1 MAKKI
6 ILLSDGTGN
15 SAGKV
20 WRTNVWRVFQA
31 LELKGSNQIAI
42 YDDGVGTSSFKPLAI
57 LGGVFGYGLK
67 RNVLNLYKFLCRNY
81 QTGDKI
87 YGFGFSRGAF
97 TMRIVMGLVLN
108 QGLVKF
114 ANEAE
119 LDQKAHA
126 AYRAYRHDKYPAW
139 NLQYPFRLAR
149 FWLDK
154 LFYTSCERPVDAIE
168 FVGVWDTVAAYG
180 LPIDEMTRGV
190 SEWIWPLEMPN
201 KDFNKKIL
209 KARHALAIDDE
220 RATFHPVLWNEDQ
233 TNTKPSGTSRSTSKE
248 QLLQVWFAG
257 VHSNVGGGYPD
268 DSLANISLAWMMAEA
283 KAAGLQFKDMPDD
296 EPDALLSTDSA
307 KDKDGRLYD
316 SRSGLGGYYRYS
328 PRKISDFY
336 HAMPITHAADGTPHP
351 KPIPKI
357 HDAVF
362 GRIRTG
368 AHFYA
373 PIGFPA
379 DYEVVKSTDPVVT
392 YSGTGPTISNVAS
405 TIEPNSAT
413 IAEGAQASARHAA
426 QEDIWDLVWRKRTI
440 YFLTVFVTGYLLLY
454 PLLRDSYAFQ
464 ELRNPLRVVSDTI
477 RLIGSVLPG
486 LATRWIDAYAR
497 DPAWFLV
504 WVFLVAFLTWI
515 SSRLA
520 GSISDQMRLLWTK
533 YLPASN
539 KPAAPRAPRVASPL
553 KSILFVGIIVYLL
566 FYPAFREIPGLGR
579 LALPGRANEIL
590 LAYTAQPVRSVLAA
604 FLIFYFL
611 PGFIVRGLRQSPI
624 YQWILRTFK
633 YGVAPAASA
642 IVILYLAVAFGS
654 HYLFSIRDA
663 FGDFCTETPG
673 LSLEKNG
680 FKNVGGKQQADLTF
694 DASPQA
700 AKPNNLCVP
709 TGAFLETG
717 KRYRVVVERL
727 PGVETEPPSGKW
739 TFFGEE
745 SYMGGQPVSHLSALK
760 SVAMTL
766 LFPFRRSFDRPWGNV
781 ILRIG
786 PRGNEEDFLDRDPPK
801 QSDNLLADAKDF
813 VVPDKSETLSERL
826 VPGRDGEL
834 FVYLNKPVLGLW
846 GYKSWLSD
854 RIGSTGRAK
863 ILIEEIPADRV

>member
-268 DSLANISLAWMMAEA
+268 NSLANISLAWMMAEA

-336 HAMPITHAADGTPHP
+336 HAMPITHAADGTPSAASV
-351 KPIPKI
+351 
-357 HDAVF
+357 DEM
-362 GRIRTG
+362 TT
-368 AHFYA
+368 
-373 PIGFPA
+373 
-379 DYEVVKSTDPVVT
+379 STAAM
-392 YSGTGPTISNVAS
+392 SS
-405 TIEPNSAT
+405 
-413 IAEGAQASARHAA
+413 ASASRPAA
-426 QEDIWDLVWRKRTI
+426 RPPKRAASRI
-440 YFLTVFVTGYLLLY
+440 AVAGV
-454 PLLRDSYAFQ
+454 R
-464 ELRNPLRVVSDTI
+464 
-477 RLIGSVLPG
+477 
-486 LATRWIDAYAR
+486 LATTTSAR
-497 DPAWFLV
+497 PWPSSARAAASAARPAP
-504 WVFLVAFLTWI
+504 T
-515 SSRLA
+515 SSAR
-520 GSISDQMRLLWTK
+520 
-533 YLPASN
+533 
-539 KPAAPRAPRVASPL
+539 
-553 KSILFVGIIVYLL
+553 
-566 FYPAFREIPGLGR
+566 
-579 LALPGRANEIL
+579 
-590 LAYTAQPVRSVLAA
+590 RS
-604 FLIFYFL
+604 
-611 PGFIVRGLRQSPI
+611 RRSPI
-624 YQWILRTFK
+624 ATRARSTATDDTDT
-633 YGVAPAASA
+633 APAATSVCA
-642 IVILYLAVAFGS
+642 RTRRPARRAW
-654 HYLFSIRDA
+654 
-663 FGDFCTETPG
+663 
-673 LSLEKNG
+673 
-680 FKNVGGKQQADLTF
+680 
-694 DASPQA
+694 
-700 AKPNNLCVP
+700 AKV
-709 TGAFLETG
+709 
-717 KRYRVVVERL
+717 
-727 PGVETEPPSGKW
+727 
-739 TFFGEE
+739 
-745 SYMGGQPVSHLSALK
+745 
-760 SVAMTL
+760 
-766 LFPFRRSFDRPWGNV
+766 RSSS
-781 ILRIG
+781 G
-786 PRGNEEDFLDRDPPK
+786 PR
-801 QSDNLLADAKDF
+801 
-813 VVPDKSETLSERL
+813 VPAARASSRAARTWPCTSLSPRTIESR
-826 VPGRDGEL
+826 PAATR
-834 FVYLNKPVLGLW
+834 N
-846 GYKSWLSD
+846 
-854 RIGSTGRAK
+854 RCRA
-863 ILIEEIPADRV
+863 AT

>member
-81 QTGDKI
+81 QPGDQI
-87 YGFGFSRGAF
+87 YAFGFSRGAF
-97 TMRIVMGLVLN
+97 TIRIVVGLVLN

-114 ANEAE
+114 ANETE
-119 LDQKAHA
+119 LDKKAHA

-149 FWLDK
+149 FLLDK
-154 LFYTSCERPVDAIE
+154 LFYTSCERPVAAIE

-201 KDFNKKIL
+201 KDFNKKIR

-220 RATFHPVLWNEDQ
+220 RATFHPVLWDEDHS
-233 TNTKPSGTSRSTSKE
+233 NTKPSGKSRSTSDE

-268 DSLANISLAWMMAEA
+268 DSLANISLAWMMGEA
-283 KAAGLQFKDMPDD
+283 KAAGLLFKDMPDD

-336 HAMPITHAADGTPHP
+336 NAMPKTHAADGTPNP
-351 KPIPKI
+351 APIPKI

-368 AHFYA
+368 AHLYA

-379 DYEVVKSTDPVVT
+379 DYEVVKSKDAVVA
-392 YSGTGPTISNVAS
+392 YSATGPTISSTAS
-405 TIEPNSAT
+405 TIEPNSAA
-413 IAEGAQASARHAA
+413 IAEGAQANVRHAA
-426 QEDIWDLVWRKRTI
+426 QEDIWDIVWRKRTI
-440 YFLTVFVTGYLLLY
+440 YFLTVFATGYLLLY

-464 ELRNPLRVVSDTI
+464 ELRSPLRMVSDTI

-486 LATRWIDAYAR
+486 LASRWIDAYAR
-497 DPAWFLV
+497 DPGWFLV
-504 WVFLVAFLTWI
+504 WAFLVAFLTWI

-520 GSISDQMRLLWTK
+520 GSISDRMRLLWTK

-539 KPAAPRAPRVASPL
+539 KPAEPRTPWVASPL
-553 KSILFVGIIVYLL
+553 QSILFVGIILYLL
-566 FYPAFREIPGLGR
+566 FYPAFGKVPGLGW

-590 LAYTAQPVRSVLAA
+590 LAYTAEPVRFVLAA

-611 PGFIVRGLRQSPI
+611 PSFLVRALRQSAI
-624 YQWILRTFK
+624 YQWCLHAFK
-633 YGVAPAASA
+633 YGLAPAASA
-642 IVILYLAVAFGS
+642 IVMLWLAVAFGS
-654 HYLFSIRDA
+654 HYLFSLRDA
-663 FGDFCTETPG
+663 FGDVCTETPG
-673 LSLEKNG
+673 LADQKNRG
-680 FKNVGGKQQADLTF
+680 FKDVANKRQAELTF
-694 DASPQA
+694 HANQPD
-700 AKPNNLCVP
+700 NLCVP

-727 PGVETEPPSGKW
+727 PASGTDAQSGKW

-745 SYMGGQPVSHLSALK
+745 SYMGAQPVSHLSPLK
-760 SVAMTL
+760 AAAMTL

-786 PRGNEEDFLDRDPPK
+786 SRGNEEDFLDRDPPK
-801 QSDNLLADAKDF
+801 QSDSLLANREEYA
-813 VVPDKSETLSERL
+813 VPEESETLSEQL
-826 VPGRDGEL
+826 VPKRDGEL

-846 GYKSWLSD
+846 GFESWLSD
-854 RIGSTGRAK
+854 LIGSTGRAK
-863 ILIEEIPADRV
+863 ILIEEIPADKV